1 MKKNIYLLLT
11 LLIAGLFAGCDRQAA
26 NPKNSTPSNKL
37 KLGFVGRQANDYW
50 SLVRFGCDTA
60 VVTLGD
66 VELDFRTPTGRT
78 AADQNQVLSNLV
90 ASGVQAIAISPIN
103 GDEQAAVVNSVP
115 TNILLVCADND
126 AGQSRRAAYIGTD
139 NVAAGVQAAGLL
151 KTALPQGG
159 KVALLVGSATA
170 QNARDR
176 IEGIKTGLTGSG
188 IEIVETLVD
197 NMSPTAAFENAQKTL
212 AAHTDLAGL
221 VGLYSYDGP
230 AILSAVRGA
239 GKAKQVKIVCFDAQ
253 KDTLDGIAA
262 GEIFGTIVQ
271 NPYKIGNRTVEL
283 MTKYLRGDKTALA
296 AGKIHISS
304 QIVTVENV
312 ADYQRLGMG
321 QDQQGSNL
329 QR

>member
-1 MKKNIYLLLT
+1 MQKTIYFLLAAVMSG
-11 LLIAGLFAGCDRQAA
+11 LLVGCDKTTEDSSGSIEAKKIRV
-26 NPKNSTPSNKL
+26 
-37 KLGFVGRQANDYW
+37 GFVGRQANDYW

-66 VELDFRTPTGRT
+66 VELDFRTPGGRT
-78 AADQNQVLSNLV
+78 PADQNQVLSNLV

-103 GDEQAAVVNSVP
+103 GDEQAAVLNSIP

-126 AGQSRRAAYIGTD
+126 AGQSRRAAYVGTD

-151 KTALPQGG
+151 KAALPQGG
-159 KVALLVGSATA
+159 KVALLVGSASA

-176 IEGIKTGLTGSG
+176 IAGIKTGLAGTS

-197 NMSPTAAFENAQKTL
+197 RMSPTVAFENAQKTL
-212 AAHTDLAGL
+212 AALPDLAGL

-230 AILSAVRGA
+230 AILSAVRSA
-239 GKAKQVKIVCFDAQ
+239 GKSNQVKIVCFDAQ

-271 NPYKIGNRTVEL
+271 DPYKI
-283 MTKYLRGDKTALA
+283 
-296 AGKIHISS
+296 
-304 QIVTVENV
+304 
-312 ADYQRLGMG
+312 
-321 QDQQGSNL
+321 
-329 QR
+329 